1 MPGGVAEKAQDP
13 RLVASLL
20 LAVREVKGA
29 PGDRGR
35 LVPAA
40 GQEMRLA
47 EIGQEKRMA
56 GGARCLWV
64 SDCLLYDGHALG
76 ESARQRI
83 RVPEMRGRDSKEGP
97 YLGHSAQ
104 LDGVLERRNGL
115 SDGAP
120 AEEDEAQAPVRPK
133 QDCRA
138 DRLRERSGGP
148 ARRGPSLPRTHPA
161 RRGTR

>member
-97 YLGHSAQ
+97 YLGH
-104 LDGVLERRNGL
+104 
-115 SDGAP
+115 
-120 AEEDEAQAPVRPK
+120 
-133 QDCRA
+133 
-138 DRLRERSGGP
+138 
-148 ARRGPSLPRTHPA
+148 
-161 RRGTR
+161 